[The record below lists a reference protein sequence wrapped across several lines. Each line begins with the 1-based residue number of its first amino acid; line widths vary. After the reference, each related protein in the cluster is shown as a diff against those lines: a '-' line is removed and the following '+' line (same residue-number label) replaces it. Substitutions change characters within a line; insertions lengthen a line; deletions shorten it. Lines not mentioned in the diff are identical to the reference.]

1 MLIQIILILFLSIY
15 CMTELTGK
23 EKGDMT
29 QKMDDVAAELFKE
42 VEKGNISQ
50 ICAGLL
56 LQLEFIDVLTHGS
69 DQIRLMTQQWT
80 DSPQGNELKV
90 HLDDFSGLL
99 SRILEEALEISNPL
113 LASHSTQV
121 RGIRTSNIK
130 NIWISI
136 TAPDEESRFVSS
148 SVLYCIFGSID
159 NMSFIVHISNSG
171 HLIAL

>member
-1 MLIQIILILFLSIY
+1 MIQIILILFLSMHCIS
-15 CMTELTGK
+15 EPTGK

-29 QKMDDVAAELFKE
+29 RKMDDVAAELYE
-42 VEKGNISQ
+42 DVEKGTISQ
-50 ICAGLL
+50 ICARLL

-99 SRILEEALEISNPL
+99 SRTLEEALEISNPL

-121 RGIRTSNIK
+121 RDIRTSNIK

-136 TAPDEESRFVSS
+136 TASDQESRLVFSC
-148 SVLYCIFGSID
+148 VLCCIFASIVCHSLCIYQTVD
-159 NMSFIVHISNSG
+159 T
-171 HLIAL
+171 

>member
-1 MLIQIILILFLSIY
+1 MHCIS
-15 CMTELTGK
+15 EPTGK

-29 QKMDDVAAELFKE
+29 RKMDDVAAELYE
-42 VEKGNISQ
+42 DVEKGTISQ
-50 ICAGLL
+50 ICARLL

-99 SRILEEALEISNPL
+99 SRTLEEALEISNPL

-121 RGIRTSNIK
+121 RDIRTSNIK

-136 TAPDEESRFVSS
+136 TASDQESRLVFSCVLCCIFVSIVCYS
-148 SVLYCIFGSID
+148 LCIYQTVD
-159 NMSFIVHISNSG
+159 T
-171 HLIAL
+171 